1 MDPDALSDP
10 ASAGA
15 AHALMRSMLSAGTS
29 HAQYRPRL
37 ARSDPSVARAKE
49 YLSPQP
55 SSSLSD
61 FRIATRIEAEGHN
74 GRLCDSFM
82 ATKKANAGC
91 SSSSCGADSGALEGT
106 EKGKLVAEKKSG
118 LAKTCPLQAIAHLVL
133 RKLDA
138 IALGR
143 HVPRAAIS
151 SIVMPTKMEPMLL
164 ARLSGRIY
172 NARFVGDHGLFVAS
186 AQNSVVRTYDFGNR
200 DVPELTNSIRCQDAA
215 WTVSDVDVGFEGGVT
230 GCVPDFLVYSSLNNV
245 VQMVRM
251 REEDDHD
258 STHSQEPLDF
268 SQTGDVRTVWAIQLS
283 GDNSRLIAGTGM
295 SSPSGLFRFAH
306 NSIGGVTVFD
316 METRSVL
323 YNYYAHENDTNS
335 VTYFNRETDP
345 NLLVSGA
352 DDGLAH
358 LWDIRVMRRA
368 AASGSENKPLC
379 TFVGH
384 SHGLTHVDSRNDGRF
399 FITSSKDSTIKLWD
413 IRRPSSADQ
422 TQWNIRRDLDFD
434 YRFSNRPALLPVQ
447 PDDVT
452 DSSVITYKGSHT
464 VLKTLIRA
472 RFSPR
477 ATTGQRFIQ
486 TGSADG
492 ACVLYDA
499 LTGKAVER
507 LAFHDSVLRDSSWHP
522 CRPLITTS
530 SWDRSIALWGPS
542 AEDLSDPQDAEK
554 SSVKEMRRS
563 ERQALNDDEV
573 DKSEG
578 SLSFDD

>member
-1 MDPDALSDP
+1 MDPDAISDP

-15 AHALMRSMLSAGTS
+15 ARARAVLLRSMLSAGTS
-29 HAQYRPRL
+29 HAQYRSRL
-37 ARSDPSVARAKE
+37 ARSDSSVARAKE
-49 YLSPQP
+49 YAPPQP
-55 SSSLSD
+55 SPSLSD
-61 FRIATRIEAEGHN
+61 FRMATRIEAEGHN

-82 ATKKANAGC
+82 AAKTASAG
-91 SSSSCGADSGALEGT
+91 SSSSRGAGSGALEGT
-106 EKGKLVAEKKSG
+106 KKGKFVAGKKPG
-118 LAKTCPLQAIAHLVL
+118 LAKTCPLQAIAHLAL

-138 IALGR
+138 VALGR
-143 HVPRAAIS
+143 YVPRAAIS
-151 SIVMPTKMEPMLL
+151 SMVLPTRMEPMLL
-164 ARLSGRIY
+164 AKLSGRIY

-186 AQNSVVRTYDFGNR
+186 AQNSVVRTYDFGNK
-200 DVPELTNSIRCQDAA
+200 DVPELTNSIHCHDAS

-230 GCVPDFLVYSSLNNV
+230 GRVPEFLVYSSLNNV

-251 REEDDHD
+251 RESDDPD
-258 STHSQEPLDF
+258 SMHSQEPLDF
-268 SQTGDVRTVWAIQLS
+268 SQNGDVRTVWAIQLS
-283 GDNSRLIAGTGM
+283 GDNSRLIGGTGM

-306 NSIGGVTVFD
+306 SSKGGVTVFD

-358 LWDIRVMRRA
+358 LWDIRAMRRA
-368 AASGSENKPLC
+368 AASGSENKPMC

-434 YRFSNRPALLPVQ
+434 YRFSDRPALPVQ
-447 PDDVT
+447 PDDAT

-522 CRPLITTS
+522 RRPLITTS
-530 SWDRSIALWGPS
+530 SWDHTIALWSPS
-542 AEDLSDPQDAEK
+542 AEDLSAPQDAEK
-554 SSVKEMRRS
+554 SSAKEMRRY
-563 ERQALNDDEV
+563 ERQALHDDAV

-578 SLSFDD
+578 S